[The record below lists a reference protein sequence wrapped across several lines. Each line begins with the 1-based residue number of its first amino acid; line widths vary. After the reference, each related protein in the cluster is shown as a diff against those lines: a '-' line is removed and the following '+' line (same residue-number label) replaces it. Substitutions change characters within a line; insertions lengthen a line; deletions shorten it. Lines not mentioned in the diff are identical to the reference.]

1 MLGKGGAAD
10 LFVAPWTLL
19 DVRVEVIMPA
29 LAALL
34 AHSAGEVLGDLGPTV
49 PILIVKNEDHLVFLV
64 GPLVLLDVW
73 VEMIVPPSRQR

>member
-1 MLGKGGAAD
+1 MIVG
-10 LFVAPWTLL
+10 
-19 DVRVEVIMPA
+19 
-29 LAALL
+29 
-34 AHSAGEVLGDLGPTV
+34 SAGEVLGDLGPTV